1 MGLLSTLKRWIDMIF
16 KKKAEDDFKVKSV
29 MSPAMED
36 VIKKCANIYIGLPPW
51 LSEENDIRT
60 INFAKSVC
68 SETARLATLAIG
80 ITIEGSARA
89 EWLQKQIDAVYFR
102 LRDWTEYACAYGTVF
117 LKPNGDSLDLFT
129 PKDILL
135 VEYDNLGVKGIIF
148 KDTYTDQDRF
158 YTRLEYHRFVET
170 TEGETTTY
178 PYYISNRAYVS
189 RAAEDIGDPIPLS
202 KTKWAGM
209 IDDTPPILK
218 ANGERLD
225 GPMFGILRMP
235 AANNVDIEIPL
246 GLPVFAEAIEELKDL
261 DVAYSRNAGEIW
273 DSQKI
278 ILADDRL
285 LMPDGQ
291 KLTGRAS
298 DAMKA
303 QRKAMGL
310 PRYVKNVFG
319 DDAKEFYEEINPQLN
334 TDARL
339 SGINALL
346 SQIGYKCGFSNG
358 YFVFNEKTGMVTAT
372 QVESD
377 DRRTIQLI
385 KDVRDK
391 LENALDGA
399 VYALSVYADL
409 YGLAPVG
416 TYKITYD
423 FGDITYNREEDRAR
437 WWQYV
442 MQGKVPAWMYFQ
454 KFEGMSEEDAKAMV
468 EEATPKEDNKLFG
481 EE

>member
-1 MGLLSTLKRWIDMIF
+1 MIF

-158 YTRLEYHRFVET
+158 YTRLEYHRFAET

-189 RAAEDIGDPIPLS
+189 R
-202 KTKWAGM
+202 
-209 IDDTPPILK
+209 
-218 ANGERLD
+218 
-225 GPMFGILRMP
+225 
-235 AANNVDIEIPL
+235 
-246 GLPVFAEAIEELKDL
+246 
-261 DVAYSRNAGEIW
+261 
-273 DSQKI
+273 
-278 ILADDRL
+278 
-285 LMPDGQ
+285 
-291 KLTGRAS
+291 
-298 DAMKA
+298 
-303 QRKAMGL
+303 
-310 PRYVKNVFG
+310 
-319 DDAKEFYEEINPQLN
+319 NP
-334 TDARL
+334 
-339 SGINALL
+339 
-346 SQIGYKCGFSNG
+346 
-358 YFVFNEKTGMVTAT
+358 
-372 QVESD
+372 
-377 DRRTIQLI
+377 
-385 KDVRDK
+385 
-391 LENALDGA
+391 
-399 VYALSVYADL
+399 
-409 YGLAPVG
+409 
-416 TYKITYD
+416 
-423 FGDITYNREEDRAR
+423 
-437 WWQYV
+437 
-442 MQGKVPAWMYFQ
+442 
-454 KFEGMSEEDAKAMV
+454 
-468 EEATPKEDNKLFG
+468 
-481 EE
+481 

>member
-1 MGLLSTLKRWIDMIF
+1 MYS
-16 KKKAEDDFKVKSV
+16 
-29 MSPAMED
+29 
-36 VIKKCANIYIGLPPW
+36 
-51 LSEENDIRT
+51 
-60 INFAKSVC
+60 
-68 SETARLATLAIG
+68 
-80 ITIEGSARA
+80 
-89 EWLQKQIDAVYFR
+89 
-102 LRDWTEYACAYGTVF
+102 
-117 LKPNGDSLDLFT
+117 
-129 PKDILL
+129 
-135 VEYDNLGVKGIIF
+135 
-148 KDTYTDQDRF
+148 
-158 YTRLEYHRFVET
+158 
-170 TEGETTTY
+170 
-178 PYYISNRAYVS
+178 
-189 RAAEDIGDPIPLS
+189 
-202 KTKWAGM
+202 
-209 IDDTPPILK
+209 
-218 ANGERLD
+218 
-225 GPMFGILRMP
+225 
-235 AANNVDIEIPL
+235 
-246 GLPVFAEAIEELKDL
+246 EAIEELKDL

-291 KLTGRAS
+291 KITGRTPEQIRA
-298 DAMKA
+298 KRE
-303 QRKAMGL
+303 QMGL

-319 DDAKEFYEEINPQLN
+319 NDVKEFYSEVNPQLN
-334 TDARL
+334 TDVRL

-346 SQIGYKCGFSNG
+346 SQIGYKCGYSNG
-358 YFVFNEKTGMVTAT
+358 YFVFNEKSGMVTAT

-391 LENALDGA
+391 LESALDGA
-399 VYALSVYADL
+399 IYALSVYADL

-416 TYKITYD
+416 TYEITYD

>member
-1 MGLLSTLKRWIDMIF
+1 MIF
-16 KKKAEDDFKVKSV
+16 KQQAEDDFDVKSV
-29 MSPAMED
+29 VSPEME
-36 VIKKCANIYIGLPPW
+36 VILRRCANIYAGAPPW
-51 LSEENDIRT
+51 LSADDDIRT
-60 INFAKSVC
+60 INFAKAVS

-80 ITIEGSARA
+80 IQIEGSARA
-89 EWLQKQIDAVYFR
+89 EWLQKQIDAVYFH
-102 LRDWTEYACAYGTVF
+102 LREWVEFSCAYGTVF

-135 VEYDNLGVKGIIF
+135 VDYDNLGVKGIIF
-148 KDTYTDQDRF
+148 KDSYTQGDRF

-170 TEGETTTY
+170 TESGVTTY
-178 PYYISNRAYVS
+178 PYYISNRTYMSKSADS
-189 RAAEDIGDPIPLS
+189 IGDKIPME

-209 IDDTPPILK
+209 MEDTPPILK
-218 ANGERLD
+218 ASGEKLD
-225 GPMFGILRMP
+225 GPMFGMLRTP
-235 AANNVDIEIPL
+235 QANNIDIDSPL
-246 GLPVFAEAIEELKDL
+246 GLPMYSEAVEELKDL

-303 QRKAMGL
+303 QRKAMRL

-319 DDAKEFYEEINPQLN
+319 NDAKEFYEEINPQLN

-423 FGDITYNREEDRAR
+423 FGDIVYSYEEDKQT
-437 WWQYV
+437 WWKYV
-442 MQGKVPAWMYFQ
+442 VQRLVPFWYYLT
-454 KFEGMSEEDAKAMV
+454 KFENLSEEEAKALV
-468 EEATPKEDNKLFG
+468 EEAQQKEKTLF
-481 EE
+481 EEE